1 MDPMTAFL
9 LSMQA
14 AGLVVS
20 FYGAQ
25 SQSKTIALGRK
36 LENAQ
41 FSTNME
47 AVKLQSAQGSLAE
60 MKDVRQNI
68 SSQIAVNAA
77 RGNRGASSVAGINAT
92 ASTFADDERTR
103 RMNLL
108 AKESELRAGN
118 ILSGLHTAQS
128 ETQLGQSLLKDAFN
142 TIPITSLLT
151 STPKKATPKKASSN
165 NASANSGVKPF
176 NWGV

>member
-1 MDPMTAFL
+1 MSAFL

-14 AGLVVS
+14 AGLVTS
-20 FYGAQ
+20 FFGAK
-25 SQSKTIALGRK
+25 SQAKLIALGKK
-36 LENAQ
+36 LEDAQ

-47 AVKLQSAQGSLAE
+47 AIKLESAQGSLAE
-60 MKDVRQNI
+60 MKQVRQNV

-77 RGNRGASSVAGINAT
+77 RGNRGASSYTGIGETTRA
-92 ASTFADDERTR
+92 FAEDERTR

-108 AKESELRAGN
+108 AKESELRAGH

-128 ETQLGQSLLKDAFN
+128 ETKLGQSLLKDLFN
-142 TIPITSLLT
+142 TIPTSSLL
-151 STPKKATPKKASSN
+151 SPATNKASSN
-165 NASANSGVKPF
+165 AGKSGASAGVKAF

>member
-14 AGLVVS
+14 AGLVTS
-20 FYGAQ
+20 FFGAK
-25 SQSKTIALGRK
+25 SQNESIALGRR

-41 FSTNME
+41 FLTNME
-47 AVKLQSAQGSLAE
+47 AIKLQSAQGSLAE

-77 RGNRGASSVAGINAT
+77 RGNRGASSVAGINET
-92 ASTFADDERTR
+92 SRNFADDERTR

-118 ILSGLHTAQS
+118 ILSGLHTTQA

-142 TIPITSLLT
+142 TIPVTSLLT
-151 STPKKATPKKASSN
+151 QKDKKASTN
-165 NASANSGVKPF
+165 NAGANSGAKAF
-176 NWGV
+176 NWGM

>member
-1 MDPMTAFL
+1 MDPMSAFL

-14 AGLVVS
+14 AGLVTS
-20 FYGAQ
+20 FFGAK

-47 AVKLQSAQGSLAE
+47 AIKLESAKSSVAE
-60 MKDVRQNI
+60 MKQVQQNI

-77 RGNRGASSVAGINAT
+77 RGNRGASSYTGIDETTHA
-92 ASTFADDERTR
+92 FAEDERTR

-128 ETQLGQSLLKDAFN
+128 ETQLGQSLLKDIFN
-142 TIPITSLLT
+142 TIPASSLLSSAT
-151 STPKKATPKKASSN
+151 NKASNIGGKAT
-165 NASANSGVKPF
+165 ASAAKAF

>member
-1 MDPMTAFL
+1 MDPMSAFL

-14 AGLVVS
+14 AGLVTS
-20 FYGAQ
+20 FFGAK
-25 SQSKTIALGRK
+25 SQQKTIELGRK

-47 AVKLQSAQGSLAE
+47 AIKLESAQGSLAE

-77 RGNRGASSVAGINAT
+77 RGNRGASSVAGINET
-92 ASTFADDERTR
+92 AHNFADDERTR

-108 AKESELRAGN
+108 AKESELRAGH

-128 ETQLGQSLLKDAFN
+128 ETQLGQSLLKDIFN
-142 TIPITSLLT
+142 TIPITSLLPPTEKKT
-151 STPKKATPKKASSN
+151 STN
-165 NASANSGVKPF
+165 NAGANSGAKSF

>member
-1 MDPMTAFL
+1 MDPMSAFL

-20 FYGAQ
+20 LFGAK
-25 SQSKTIALGRK
+25 SQQKTINLGRK

-41 FSTNME
+41 FETNME
-47 AVKLQSAQGSLAE
+47 AVKLESAQGSLAE
-60 MKDVRQNI
+60 MKQVQQNI

-77 RGNRGASSVAGINAT
+77 RGNRGPSSIAGIDET
-92 ASTFADDERTR
+92 VGVFKEDERNR

-118 ILSGLHTAQS
+118 ILSGLHTSQS

-142 TIPITSLLT
+142 TLSVSSLLN
-151 STPKKATPKKASSN
+151 STQKKKSSPWTN
-165 NASANSGVKPF
+165 PDSGQVF
-176 NWGV
+176 NYGV